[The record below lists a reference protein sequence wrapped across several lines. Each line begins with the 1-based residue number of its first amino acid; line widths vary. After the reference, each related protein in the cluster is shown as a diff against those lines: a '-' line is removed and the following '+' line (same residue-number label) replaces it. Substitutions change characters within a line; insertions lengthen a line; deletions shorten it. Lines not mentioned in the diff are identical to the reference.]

1 MANDNSNAVVLRR
14 ETAIESPAVSSAKAF
29 EPGSFAEGMQ
39 VARALVESRLFPSIK
54 TAEAAFAIIATGREL
69 GLSMMQSLR
78 GLHVIEGKPQLSADA
93 MAGLVKSR
101 KDVCA
106 YFRMVESTDRAAK
119 YETLRVGEPH
129 PTTMVFTWEDAQ
141 RASVTGKDNWKKY
154 PAAMLRARC
163 ITALAR
169 AVYPDLLM
177 GIYDPEEMERAPVR
191 GNYERIDDLPT
202 TTPEP
207 PKSAPALSA
216 EERDKAVQ
224 VYVSVIDAATTVD
237 DLVRVFTEAKADD
250 RLAEGNVSYLKG
262 LCSVKRAALET
273 KGAA

>member
-1 MANDNSNAVVLRR
+1 MANDNGSGLALRR
-14 ETAIESPAVSSAKAF
+14 DAAMAPDVSAAKAF

-39 VARALVESRLFPSIK
+39 VARALVESRLFPTIK
-54 TAEAAFAIIATGREL
+54 TPEAAFAIIATGREL

-78 GLHVIEGKPQLSADA
+78 GLHVIEGKPTLSADA

-101 KDVCA
+101 RDVCA
-106 YFRMVESTDRAAK
+106 YFRMVESSDRIAT
-119 YETLRVGEPH
+119 YETLRAGEPS
-129 PTTMVFTWEDAQ
+129 PTRMSFSWEDAQ
-141 RASVTGKDNWKKY
+141 RAGATGKDNWKKY

-177 GIYDPEEMERAPVR
+177 GVYEPEELSRGAVQ
-191 GNYERIDDLPT
+191 GNYEVVTELPT

-207 PKSAPALSA
+207 PKSEPRLSA
-216 EERDKAVQ
+216 EEVDKAVQ
-224 VYVSVIDAATTVD
+224 VYVQVIDAATSVD
-237 DLVRVFTEAKADD
+237 DLVRVFSEARKDD
-250 RLAEGNVSYLKG
+250 RLLEGNVSYLKG
-262 LCSVKRAALET
+262 LCGAKRAALEA